1 MRVYFNCSCKKYI
14 KPQMR
19 NILYAFPITPP
30 PQKKKTHI
38 FLDIVICDNSHI
50 LMTLNALLHKYM

>member
-1 MRVYFNCSCKKYI
+1 
-14 KPQMR
+14 MR

-30 PQKKKTHI
+30 PPKKKKHNI

-50 LMTLNALLHKYM
+50 KCFIV